1 MKPADSRATLLTHS
15 LNMIKEEQ
23 QLRSPGTPL
32 LCKYKAFAAFP
43 ECFGCVRNVQS
54 DP

>member
-1 MKPADSRATLLTHS
+1 MKSADSRATLLTHA
-15 LNMIKEEQ
+15 LNVIKEEQ
-23 QLRSPGTPL
+23 QLQSPGTSL
-32 LCKYKAFAAFP
+32 LSKYKAFAVFP